1 MNKISYSFLILT
13 LASLACSL
21 SPTEPN
27 ANISA
32 DSYSTASTP
41 SPTPAQII
49 QQPTATSIPITC
61 KVIAT
66 EALHLRNSPTIDGEV
81 ITWLVHGEI
90 LIRSSDP
97 PVGVW
102 VKVTTAEHI
111 IGWVNSKYCEVTQ

>member
-1 MNKISYSFLILT
+1 MNKISHSFLILT

-21 SPTEPN
+21 SLTEPN
-27 ANISA
+27 ANLSVDTYSA
-32 DSYSTASTP
+32 ASTP
-41 SPTPAQII
+41 SPTPARII

-81 ITWLVHGEI
+81 ISWLVHGETLI
-90 LIRSSDP
+90 LSSDP

-102 VKVTTAEHI
+102 MKVTTAEHI

>member
-13 LASLACSL
+13 LASLACSFWL
-21 SPTEPN
+21 TEPN
-27 ANISA
+27 ANLSA
-32 DSYSTASTP
+32 DAYSTASMP
-41 SPTPAQII
+41 SPTPAQTI

-66 EALHLRNSPTIDGEV
+66 EALHLRNMPTIDGEV
-81 ITWLVHGEI
+81 IAWLVHGEI
-90 LIRSSDP
+90 LILSSDP